1 MKDNHKYPESTSN
14 YSISEALSEEN
25 LNILEQEIIK
35 DGSILEDSNA
45 CEDTI
50 IIPSNI
56 TENDVAY
63 HNKKFG
69 CLPYARYKYTDKFF
83 VFRWH
88 VTKGHEFK
96 KEFTP
101 YIFDTQK
108 NKWVS
113 KFPLLRPLYNLSEL
127 VSKPDIPVLI
137 VEGEKTADAAKQ
149 LFPDSVVVTSSGGAK
164 SANKSD
170 WSVLQGR
177 DIVIAPDNDEAGI
190 SYGKKIKELCAS
202 IVNNIKFLYPKTL
215 GNYIIENS
223 SIVERHGEVPQGYD
237 LADSLA
243 DGWTAELIEQAMNDE
258 RFVPFFIEDGIK
270 TSIANDNT
278 TTEEVLTELA
288 ELSDIEYGQRRK
300 EAANKLGV
308 TVTILDRAVK
318 TKRCETQNSDD
329 IFPPIAPF
337 SDPVELNKLLEEL
350 EEVFKSYAVLPEH
363 VTTALALWCV
373 FTYLIDV
380 MDIAPILVISS
391 PEKRCGKTTLLSI
404 LLKLVHRSLPAS
416 NISSAALFR
425 TIETWKPTLII
436 DEADTFIKNSD
447 DLRGIINSGHT
458 RPTAYVIRTVGDD
471 HTPKQFSTWGA
482 KVIAVIGDVPDTIND
497 RSIVISLK
505 RKLKDEKIEKI
516 RNADPEIFNDL
527 RSKLLRFANDNAEII
542 KNIRPSFPAD
552 INISDRALDNWES
565 LLAIAE
571 SAGEDWINNVYQA
584 AQALSPNET
593 DTTSDGIEL
602 LQDIQKIFIEENITE
617 ISTKNLIESLCED
630 EESRWTVYNYKVN
643 YKKITARQISKI
655 LKEYK
660 IKSKNVR
667 FGQEVVKGYEKK
679 QFEDAWERYSNYI
692 SSNSTAKLSA
702 TTLQKPVKPVIE
714 RDAGVADN
722 LNVSVTE
729 LASIKESATT
739 CLMENHFVADNV
751 SLKNIVEDKE
761 NLSATPESLIYKGIE
776 EKCSV
781 VADNLEGINENNNI
795 IYVFLERQN
804 LLQYL
809 KGLDK
814 SITYGLDIETTGL
827 NARDSKIALLQ
838 IYNPL
843 LDKVY
848 IFRVIDEPINE
859 EEQIVLSEIKVAAH
873 NASFERSFMPY
884 LKRLDC
890 SMIAYHTVT
899 SDKRCG
905 LSDLSTEIGITY
917 NNKKD
922 MQTSDWSG
930 ELTEEQLEYAA
941 KDAKA
946 TYLLW
951 EKYKNENKPVYDR
964 MYKACFIIDDYSK
977 RGLPVDVEALKELR
991 IGTESKRDEALQK
1004 LEDKGY
1010 AHIRTAKSFTT
1021 KQNVMDN
1028 LPEDIKGIV
1037 SEIRRCDSFLNN
1049 SIKGVEDNIVNG
1061 RLPINAKI
1069 WGTETGRLSTVR
1081 PNTQNFPRQGFRHIF
1096 NAQENY
1102 IFVKAD
1108 LATQELRIAAV
1119 FSDEKLMLNAFNNGE
1134 DLHALMAAKLNNMTI
1149 EAFLKQP
1156 EDWRKAER
1164 PKGKS
1169 VNFGFLYGM
1178 GPTRFVV
1185 KAKEDYNVDVSLEK
1199 AALFKNIFWQTYPTL
1214 KHWCEQERKRC
1225 DQRGYALT
1233 AGGRKR
1239 YFKDLTK
1246 AYCDKINTAVQGT
1259 GADILLETLI
1269 ALPEDIAQYLVN
1281 TVHDELIFEIP
1292 KHLVDDEAKYNEL
1305 KDKITNAMI
1314 TGAQKIVPN
1323 YPIRDIAEIKK
1334 AKTLE

>member
-14 YSISEALSEEN
+14 YSIPEALSEEN

-35 DGSILEDSNA
+35 DNSILENSNS

-50 IIPSNI
+50 IIPPDI
-56 TENDVAY
+56 TENDLAY

-69 CLPYARYKYTDKFF
+69 CLPYAYYKYTDEFF
-83 VFRWH
+83 VVRWH
-88 VTKGHEFK
+88 ITKDNDLK
-96 KEFTP
+96 KEFVP
-101 YIFDTQK
+101 YIFDVQK
-108 NKWVS
+108 KKWVS
-113 KFPLLRPLYNLSEL
+113 KFPIPRPLYNLSAL
-127 VSKPDIPVLI
+127 VSRPDSPVLI

-149 LFPDSVVVTSSGGAK
+149 LFPDYVVITSSGGAK

-170 WSVLQGR
+170 WSVLQGK

-190 SYGKKIKELCAS
+190 SYGNKIKELCTS
-202 IVNNIKFLYPKTL
+202 IVNNVRFLYPKTL
-215 GNYIIENS
+215 GKYIIENS
-223 SIVERHGEVPQGYD
+223 SIVERQGEVPQGYD

-318 TKRCETQNSDD
+318 TKRCETQNSND

-337 SDPVELNKLLEEL
+337 FDPVELKKLLEEL
-350 EEVFKSYAVLPEH
+350 EEVFKRYAVLPEH

-391 PEKRCGKTTLLSI
+391 PEKRCGKTTLLTI
-404 LLKLVHRSLPAS
+404 LSKLVYRPLPAS
-416 NISSAALFR
+416 NITSAALFR

-436 DEADTFIKNSD
+436 DEADTFIRNSEE
-447 DLRGIINSGHT
+447 LRGIINSGHT
-458 RPTAYVIRTVGDD
+458 RPTAFVIRTVGDD

-482 KVIAVIGDVPDTIND
+482 KVIAVIGDVPDTIHD
-497 RSIVISLK
+497 RSIVIPLK
-505 RKLKDEKIEKI
+505 RKLNHEKIEKI
-516 RNADPEIFNDL
+516 RYADPKIFNDL
-527 RSKLLRFANDNAEII
+527 RSKLLRFANDNSETI
-542 KNIRPSFPAD
+542 KNSRPSFPAD
-552 INISDRALDNWES
+552 INISDRAMDNWEP
-565 LLAIAE
+565 LLAVAE
-571 SAGEDWINNVYQA
+571 SAGEDWINKVYQA
-584 AQALSPNET
+584 AQALSLNET
-593 DTTSDGIEL
+593 DTTSVGVEL
-602 LQDIQKIFIEENITE
+602 LQDIQKIFIENNITE
-617 ISTKNLIESLCED
+617 ISSKDLIDALCED
-630 EESRWTVYNYKVN
+630 EESRWVTYNFKGN
-643 YKKITARQISKI
+643 DKKINTRQMSKI

-667 FGQEVVKGYEKK
+667 FGQEVAKGYEKT
-679 QFEDAWERYSNYI
+679 QFEDAWKRYTTNI

-702 TTLQKPVKPVIE
+702 TTLQKPAKPVIE
-714 RDAGVADN
+714 RDTGVADKN
-722 LNVSVTE
+722 NISATE

-739 CLMENHFVADNV
+739 YLMENPFVADNLNV
-751 SLKNIVEDKE
+751 INIVADKE

-814 SITYGLDIETTGL
+814 TITYGLDIETTGL

-838 IYNPL
+838 IYNPIT
-843 LDKVY
+843 DEVG
-848 IFRVIDEPINE
+848 IFRIIDEPINE
-859 EEQIVLSEIKVAAH
+859 EEQAVLADINFVAH
-873 NASFERSFMPY
+873 NSSFERSFMPY
-884 LKRLDC
+884 LKDLNC
-890 SMIAYHTVT
+890 SMIAYHAAT
-899 SDKRCG
+899 SDSRCG
-905 LSDLSTEIGITY
+905 LGDLSLETGITY
-917 NNKKD
+917 NNKKV
-922 MQTSDWSG
+922 MQVSDWSG

-951 EKYKNENKPVYDR
+951 EKYKNENNPVYDR
-964 MYKACFIIDDYSK
+964 MYKASFIIDDYSK
-977 RGLPVDVEALKELR
+977 RGLPVDVEALSQLR
-991 IGTESKRDEALQK
+991 IDTERRRDEALQK
-1004 LEDKGY
+1004 LEDREY
-1010 AHIRTAKSFTT
+1010 SHLRTAKSFTT
-1021 KQNVMDN
+1021 KKNVMNN

-1037 SEIRRCDSFLNN
+1037 SEIRKCDSFLNN
-1049 SIKGVEDNIVNG
+1049 IIKGVEDNIVNG

-1069 WGTETGRLSTVR
+1069 CGTETGRLSTIK
-1081 PNTQNFPRQGFRHIF
+1081 PNMQNFPRSGFRHIF
-1096 NAQENY
+1096 KAKEGHE
-1102 IFVKAD
+1102 FVKVDFA
-1108 LATQELRIAAV
+1108 AQELRMAAA
-1119 FSDEKLMLNAFNNGE
+1119 FSSEIKMLDAFNNGK

-1149 EAFLKQP
+1149 ENFMAQLK
-1156 EDWRKAER
+1156 DWIKSERQKA
-1164 PKGKS
+1164 KA

-1178 GPTRFVV
+1178 GPTRFVE
-1185 KAKEDYNVDVSLEK
+1185 KAKDDYNLYISLEDAIK
-1199 AALFKNIFWQTYPTL
+1199 FKNKFWQTYPTL
-1214 KHWCEQERKRC
+1214 KHWCDQERMRC
-1225 DQRGYALT
+1225 DKRGYALT
-1233 AGGRKR
+1233 LGGRKR
-1239 YFKDLTK
+1239 YFQDLTK
-1246 AYCDKINTAVQGT
+1246 AYCDKINTAVQGSC
-1259 GADILLETLI
+1259 AEVLLETLL
-1269 ALPEDIAQYLVN
+1269 ALPDDIAQYLVN

-1292 KHLVDDEAKYNEL
+1292 KHLIDDEAKYNEL
-1305 KDKITNAMI
+1305 KDEITNAMI
-1314 TGAQKIVPN
+1314 TGAQKIMPN